1 MVAKHC
7 PICNRT
13 SNVIRFYGEFC
24 EKCAGEMLGEKIPV
38 VIEIERCKKCGR
50 IRTKEGMKEEDGKS
64 LNLAAESKLKNYR
77 IKLIEYSKDKALFD
91 IVLDEGRQGRL
102 SIEKEIGLEYKNIT
116 CESCYKR
123 IGGYHEAVF
132 QLRGDPERIERFVEK
147 VGRYMEARGEFIAR
161 VDKVEGGLN
170 VFISSKKSAN
180 AFISE
185 RDIAATASY
194 TLMGLKSGK
203 RIYKNTYAIRL

>member
-13 SNVIRFYGEFC
+13 SAEIRFYGEFC
-24 EKCAGEMLGEKIPV
+24 EKCAGERLGTDVPGI
-38 VIEIERCKKCGR
+38 IEIERCKKCGR
-50 IRTKEGMKEEDGKS
+50 IKTKEGMKEEEGKS
-64 LNLAAESKLKNYR
+64 LNLAISPKLKDYKV
-77 IKLIEYSKDKALFD
+77 KLIDYSKDKALLD
-91 IVLDEGRQGRL
+91 IVLDEGREGRL
-102 SIEKEIGLEYKNIT
+102 SIEKEVILKYKNMT

-123 IGGYHEAVF
+123 VGGYHEAVF
-132 QLRGDPERIERFVEK
+132 QLRGDPERIERFVGK
-147 VGRYMEARGEFIAR
+147 VSKYLDVRGEFIAR

-185 RDIAATASY
+185 RDIVATPSY

-203 RIYKNTYAIRL
+203 RIYKNTYSIRL